1 MSKSTPSPGSM
12 IRGQSSRLIRFG
24 DFEVNIA
31 AGELRKNGTKI
42 KLQDQPFRVLVALL
56 ARPGEVVTREELRAE
71 LWPDDTYVDFD
82 RSLNTAVNKL
92 REALGDSASHPKM
105 IETFPRR
112 GYRFV
117 GQVDG
122 TPVSAI
128 DPRAATAQ
136 TETSKEAALVRARQ
150 QLKLALIAC
159 TVLLGLVLVAIFV
172 AGFGLRTG
180 SEPAQPL
187 KFVLAP
193 GEDVH
198 DPGHL
203 SRRTACRLRDV
214 RGRRRLVDPRP
225 DERTAPRDS
234 RHRSAQGPFG
244 SPDTRSVGF
253 GLGDVSLPKLLHGL
267 R

>member
-1 MSKSTPSPGSM
+1 MSKSTPSPPGM
-12 IRGQSSRLIRFG
+12 IRGPSSDPSGRLIRFG
-24 DFEVNIA
+24 EFEVDLA
-31 AGELRKNGTKI
+31 AGELRKNGAKI
-42 KLQDQPFRVLVALL
+42 KLQDQPFRVLTALL

-92 REALGDSASHPKM
+92 REALGDSANRPKL
-105 IETFPRR
+105 IETLPRR

-150 QLKLALIAC
+150 ELKLALIPC
-159 TVLLGLVLVAIFV
+159 TVLGLVLVAIFV

-198 DPGHL
+198 DP
-203 SRRTACRLRDV
+203 V
-214 RGRRRLVDPRP
+214 I
-225 DERTAPRDS
+225 
-234 RHRSAQGPFG
+234 
-244 SPDTRSVGF
+244 SPDGRHVAYVTFEGDGALWIQDLTKEQPRGIPDTEAHK
-253 GLGDVSLPKLLHGL
+253 GLLGRPTPARWVSDWAT
-267 R
+267 